1 MRIAKKRRLGITPK
15 TALFCCGSERTLHG
29 ETAAEEIGVRPIPVW
44 KRYCVLI
51 EKRLGGA
58 PPVQGYI
65 SLYGGQMVRG
75 VHFER

>member
-1 MRIAKKRRLGITPK
+1 MQIVKKRRLEITSK

-65 SLYGGQMVRG
+65 SLYGGANG
-75 VHFER
+75 EGGAF